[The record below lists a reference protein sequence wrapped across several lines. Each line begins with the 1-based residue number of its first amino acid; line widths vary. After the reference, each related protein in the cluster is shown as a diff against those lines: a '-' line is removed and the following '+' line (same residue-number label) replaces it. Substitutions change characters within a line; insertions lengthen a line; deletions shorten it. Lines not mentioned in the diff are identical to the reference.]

1 MNPKFVYIDA
11 SAMPKMT
18 PEILARLQ
26 ARDDE
31 MIEVPEYA
39 LAKMEEIAD
48 EFAEPPL
55 RLPPQV
61 PTPPLE

>member
-1 MNPKFVYIDA
+1 MNPKIVYIDV

-18 PEILARLQ
+18 PEILAKLQ

-31 MIEVPEYA
+31 MIEVPEYV

-48 EFAEPPL
+48 AFAEPL
-55 RLPPQV
+55 LPAGSPS
-61 PTPPLE
+61 PA